1 VRSGNILNEQRLLEQ
16 EADLAK
22 PELAWWHEQPTIEE
36 EMDAWILEQAAER
49 EHARALN
56 EDGPW
61 PWEMGL

>member
-1 VRSGNILNEQRLLEQ
+1 VRSGNILNEQILLEQ
-16 EADLAK
+16 EVDLAK
-22 PELAWWHEQPTIEE
+22 PELAWWREQPPTE

-61 PWEMGL
+61 SWEVEL